1 MAYSINISKGSE
13 NYFINIKTQNLNNLE
28 NFLKIIEIETN
39 LVVQKKLYEM
49 LNNYLNYTDSIKR
62 FELEDIQAQIK
73 DSQNPEEK
81 LILEKRKNSLK
92 MNKYS
97 SRIKDIFNSSPISK
111 PNEFYAAKIL
121 YNLTEYKY
129 DKYYSNAAKYATAGI
144 CGAILGVFFVL
155 IMNVVQ
161 NRNTK

>member
-1 MAYSINISKGSE
+1 
-13 NYFINIKTQNLNNLE
+13 
-28 NFLKIIEIETN
+28 
-39 LVVQKKLYEM
+39 M

-73 DSQNPEEK
+73 DTQNPEEK

-97 SRIKDIFNSSPISK
+97 SRIKDIFNTSPISK

-129 DKYYSNAAKYATAGI
+129 DKCYSNAASMLR
-144 CGAILGVFFVL
+144 LGY
-155 IMNVVQ
+155 VVQ
-161 NRNTK
+161 Y